1 MGDNNQVGE
10 KLLSNGLCLR
20 FYDQSNRYY
29 GDFHRV
35 FISVEAFLSGQPDL
49 PEELQAAASSLHETV
64 IFRKVLERMGVT
76 SDRLAATID
85 ELIEDFLAASGDYLC
100 RRDMPELLLK
110 KYHAEKGRRRKPV
123 VFGR

>member
-1 MGDNNQVGE
+1 MVENTPVCE
-10 KLLSNGLCLR
+10 KLLNNGLCLR

-35 FISVEAFLSGQPDL
+35 VVSVEAVLSSQSDL
-49 PEELQAAASSLHETV
+49 PEELQGTASALHETV
-64 IFRKVLERMGVT
+64 IYRKGLERMGVT
-76 SDRLAATID
+76 SGRLAVTVD

-110 KYHAEKGRRRKPV
+110 KYLTEKGRRRQPIV
-123 VFGR
+123 VGR